1 MSDTGFPLETFL
13 LSRCRW
19 LFSESGDK
27 RTLTMTTDYSVLLLD
42 FTLETVTADAVH
54 ANFFYVVQYS
64 LLSLVTYSKQDCYSC
79 VSSVLL
85 LHFEPVLVITIV
97 QSKPIIK
104 TALTLFLDSC

>member
-1 MSDTGFPLETFL
+1 
-13 LSRCRW
+13 
-19 LFSESGDK
+19 
-27 RTLTMTTDYSVLLLD
+27 MTTDYSVLLLD

-64 LLSLVTYSKQDCYSC
+64 LLSLVTYSKQGCYSS

-85 LHFEPVLVITIV
+85 LHFEPVLVITIATIV